1 MLNYVAYLRT
11 STKKQLLGIA
21 AQQDK
26 IQDFICKRDGSVLIK
41 TFTEQESGLKNNR
54 KQLQAAI
61 QFAKENNAR
70 LLIATMDR
78 LTRKASF
85 FLQLQEEGVKFTICD
100 MPEADETT
108 ISILA
113 VIAQR
118 EVKMI
123 RQRTKNGLGQIKKKL
138 KQDGQHITKVSNR
151 VITKLGNTTNL
162 AQAAALAV
170 QAKKK
175 AAKKFAQEI
184 LPKIKEIRE
193 VGKVNTFRGIAAAL
207 NARGIK
213 SYNEGKWY
221 ASSVRNLELY
231 Q

>member
-26 IQDFICKRDGSVLIK
+26 IQDFISKRDGAVLDK
-41 TFTEQESGLKNNR
+41 TFTEQESGLNNNR

-61 QFAKENNAR
+61 KYSKENNAR

-118 EVKMI
+118 EVKLI
-123 RQRTKNGLGQIKKKL
+123 KQRTKNGLGQIKKKL
-138 KQDGQHITKVSNR
+138 KQDGQYKTKVSNR

-175 AAKKFAQEI
+175 AAEEFAKNILPVVQEI
-184 LPKIKEIRE
+184 KEKGR
-193 VGKVNTFRGIAAAL
+193 VYTYRGIAAAL
-207 NARGIK
+207 NARGIATR
-213 SYNEGKWY
+213 SNGKWY
-221 ASSVRNLELY
+221 PSSVRNLELY

>member
-26 IQDFICKRDGSVLIK
+26 IQDFISKRDGAVLDK
-41 TFTEQESGLKNNR
+41 TFTEQESGLNNNR

-61 QFAKENNAR
+61 QYSKENNAR

-118 EVKMI
+118 EVKLI
-123 RQRTKNGLGQIKKKL
+123 KQRTKNGLGQIKKKL
-138 KQDGQHITKVSNR
+138 KQDGQYKTKVSNR

-175 AAKKFAQEI
+175 AAE
-184 LPKIKEIRE
+184 
-193 VGKVNTFRGIAAAL
+193 
-207 NARGIK
+207 
-213 SYNEGKWY
+213 
-221 ASSVRNLELY
+221 
-231 Q
+231 

>member
-26 IQDFICKRDGSVLIK
+26 IQDFISKRDGAVLDK
-41 TFTEQESGLKNNR
+41 TFTEQESGLNNNR

-61 QFAKENNAR
+61 QYSKENNAR

-118 EVKMI
+118 EVKLI
-123 RQRTKNGLGQIKKKL
+123 KQRTKNGLGQIKKKL
-138 KQDGQHITKVSNR
+138 KQDGQYKTKVSNR

>member
-1 MLNYVAYLRT
+1 MNNYVAYLRT

-26 IQDFICKRDGSVLIK
+26 IQDFISKRDGAVLVN
-41 TFTEQESGLKNNR
+41 TFTEQESGLNNNR

-61 QFAKENNAR
+61 QFAKDNNAR

-138 KQDGQHITKVSNR
+138 YQDGQYKTKLTNR
-151 VITKLGNTTNL
+151 IITKLGNTTNL

-170 QAKKK
+170 VAKKK
-175 AAKKFAQEI
+175 AAAEFAKNILPVVQEI
-184 LPKIKEIRE
+184 KDKGR
-193 VGKVNTFRGIAAAL
+193 VNTYRGIAAAL
-207 NARGIK
+207 NARGIGTR
-213 SYNEGKWY
+213 SNGKWY
-221 ASSVRNLELY
+221 PSSVKNLELY
-231 Q
+231 R

>member
-1 MLNYVAYLRT
+1 MFNKFVAYLRT

-26 IQDFICKRDGSVLIK
+26 IQDFISKRDGAVLLN
-41 TFTEQESGLKNNR
+41 TFTEQESGLNNNR

-61 QFAKENNAR
+61 QFAKDNDAR

-118 EVKMI
+118 EVKLI
-123 RQRTKNGLGQIKKKL
+123 KQRTKNGLGQIKKNYYKM
-138 KQDGQHITKVSNR
+138 
-151 VITKLGNTTNL
+151 
-162 AQAAALAV
+162 
-170 QAKKK
+170 
-175 AAKKFAQEI
+175 
-184 LPKIKEIRE
+184 
-193 VGKVNTFRGIAAAL
+193 VNTKPR
-207 NARGIK
+207 
-213 SYNEGKWY
+213 YPTE
-221 ASSVRNLELY
+221 
-231 Q
+231 

>member
-26 IQDFICKRDGSVLIK
+26 IQDFISKRDGSVLIK

-118 EVKMI
+118 EVKLI
-123 RQRTKNGLGQIKKKL
+123 KQRTKNGLGQIKKKL
-138 KQDGQHITKVSNR
+138 KQDGQYKTKVSNR

-221 ASSVRNLELY
+221 ASSVRNLELN

>member
-1 MLNYVAYLRT
+1 MNNYVAYLRT